1 MSDRV
6 LMAPSILSADFT
18 DLGAA
23 VRLIG
28 EGGADFV
35 HVDVMD
41 GHFVP
46 NLTIGPPVVKALKR
60 ITALPLDVHLMI
72 DNAES
77 TVGWYLDAGADW
89 VTVHAEACNHL
100 HRVLQTIRG
109 AGAKAGV
116 SLNPGT
122 PVEVLRD
129 VLADV
134 DLVLVMSVNPGFGGQ
149 SFIQRAV
156 DRVARLVGMCAEEGV
171 TPLIQVDGGI
181 DVQTAPLVAA
191 AGARCLVA
199 GSAIYC
205 QPDPVAAMVAIR
217 EAAERAL

>member
-18 DLGAA
+18 DLAGA
-23 VRLIG
+23 VRTIQQ
-28 EGGADFV
+28 GGADFV

-60 ITALPLDVHLMI
+60 IATVPLDVHLMI
-72 DNAES
+72 DNADA
-77 TVGWYLDAGADW
+77 TVGWYLDAGADL
-89 VTVHAEACNHL
+89 VTVHAEACDHL
-100 HRVLQTIRG
+100 HRVVQTIKA
-109 AGAKAGV
+109 AGARAGV

-122 PVEVLRD
+122 PVEVLHD
-129 VLADV
+129 IVGEL

-149 SFIQRAV
+149 SFIPRAV
-156 DRVARLVGMCAEEGV
+156 DRVRRLAGLCAEEGV

-181 DVQTAPLVAA
+181 DTKTAPLVAE
-191 AGARCLVA
+191 AGARVLVA

-205 QPDPVAAMVAIR
+205 HEDPVGAMNEIR
-217 EAAERAL
+217 EAAERVL